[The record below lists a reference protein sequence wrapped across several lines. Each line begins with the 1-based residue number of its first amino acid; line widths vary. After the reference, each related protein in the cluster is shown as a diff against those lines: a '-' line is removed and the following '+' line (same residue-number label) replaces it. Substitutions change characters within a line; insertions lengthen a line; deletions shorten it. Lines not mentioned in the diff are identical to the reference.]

1 MTLSIAFA
9 SLKGGVGK
17 TTTALNCA
25 YAFAGRGSRTLLVD
39 TDPQGAIGLSLDG
52 LGDRPGLAASV
63 KNGEAALA
71 GVVKTRLP
79 ELQILPMGI
88 VDALDVDS
96 FSQEARENELLKR
109 VVDRS
114 QQEYDVVLF
123 DTPAGLG
130 GMTRLALEAAEHVV
144 AVAQCEPLALRS
156 LPRLIELLAQLR
168 EAGGDCS
175 LLGVVGNM
183 KAHTRP
189 QRERSSVLELGAQL
203 SFQAIEDVPFDAP
216 VVRGVA
222 GRTLDHSNPEVAE
235 ITSPPQRRA
244 GFACMLGRF
253 NVAPLSDDEWAPQDF
268 IDCSFDGLPSGGP
281 DIRTG
286 WRSAR

>member
-25 YAFAGRGSRTLLVD
+25 FAFARRGSRTLLVD

-52 LGDRPGLAASV
+52 IGDRPGLSTSM
-63 KNGEAALA
+63 NDGDSPLS
-71 GVVKTRLP
+71 GVIKTRLP
-79 ELQILPMGI
+79 ELHILPMGA
-88 VDALDVDS
+88 VDALDVDH
-96 FSQEARENELLKR
+96 FSQDARASDLLTR
-109 VVDRS
+109 IVDRS

-130 GMTRLALEAAEHVV
+130 GMTRLALEAVESVV

-168 EAGGDCS
+168 EGGADCS

-183 KAHTRP
+183 SSFRDPVVLASLEELWGLY
-189 QRERSSVLELGAQL
+189 RERVFDTAIPRDAAFLQASHAGVPLGLL
-203 SFQAIEDVPFDAP
+203 SRRPPGVAAVFDSLVGEIED
-216 VVRGVA
+216 R
-222 GRTLDHSNPEVAE
+222 
-235 ITSPPQRRA
+235 
-244 GFACMLGRF
+244 LGI
-253 NVAPLSDDEWAPQDF
+253 NEGGQA
-268 IDCSFDGLPSGGP
+268 DGP
-281 DIRTG
+281 IRLVD
-286 WRSAR
+286 

>member
-25 YAFAGRGSRTLLVD
+25 YAFARRGSRTLLVD

-52 LGDRPGLAASV
+52 IGDRAGLAASLA
-63 KNGEAALA
+63 NSEAALA

-79 ELQILPMGI
+79 ELQILPMGL
-88 VDALDVDS
+88 VDALDIDN
-96 FSQEARENELLKR
+96 FAQTARETDALKR
-109 VVDRS
+109 IVLRS

-130 GMTRLALEAAEHVV
+130 GMTRLALEAVDSVV

-156 LPRLIELLAQLR
+156 LPRLLELLGQLR
-168 EAGGDCS
+168 ESGGDCS

-183 KAHTRP
+183 
-189 QRERSSVLELGAQL
+189 SS
-203 SFQAIEDVPFDAP
+203 FRDP
-216 VVRGVA
+216 VVLAALEELWGLYRESVFDTAIPRDATFLQASQAGVPLGLLSRRPPGVA
-222 GRTLDHSNPEVAE
+222 AVFDSLVAE
-235 ITSPPQRRA
+235 IEAR
-244 GFACMLGRF
+244 LG
-253 NVAPLSDDEWAPQDF
+253 VDEGDKDD
-268 IDCSFDGLPSGGP
+268 GP
-281 DIRTG
+281 IRLVD
-286 WRSAR
+286 

>member
-25 YAFAGRGSRTLLVD
+25 YAFARRGSRTLLVD

-52 LGDRPGLAASV
+52 VGERAGLAAAVSDTDT
-63 KNGEAALA
+63 ALA
-71 GVVKTRLP
+71 SAVRTRLP
-79 ELQILPMGI
+79 ELQILPMGA
-88 VDALDVDS
+88 VDALDVDA
-96 FSQEARENELLKR
+96 FSVVARQHDTLR
-109 VVDRS
+109 RIVDRS

-130 GMTRLALEAAEHVV
+130 GMTRLALEAVENVV

-168 EAGGDCS
+168 DSGGDCS

-183 KAHTRP
+183 
-189 QRERSSVLELGAQL
+189 SS
-203 SFQAIEDVPFDAP
+203 FRDP
-216 VVRGVA
+216 VVLASLEELWGLYRDRVFDTSIPRDGTFLQASHAGVPLGLLSRRPPGVA
-222 GRTLDHSNPEVAE
+222 AVFDSLVAE
-235 ITSPPQRRA
+235 IETR
-244 GFACMLGRF
+244 LGITEGDK
-253 NVAPLSDDEWAPQDF
+253 DD
-268 IDCSFDGLPSGGP
+268 GP
-281 DIRTG
+281 IRLVD
-286 WRSAR
+286 